1 MLQPDTLA
9 SSESF
14 AMLAAVILGVGF
26 MARFLVALISEG
38 KKSRVGEPVRAKEPY
53 ATEAAREPRHYN
65 LALGVFRITTALAST
80 HSRDRRP
87 AADRSRV
94 MFAAR
99 GSATKRLYR
108 WI

>member
-9 SSESF
+9 SSEIF

-38 KKSRVGEPVRAKEPY
+38 KKSRVDEPVGVKEPY
-53 ATEAAREPRHYN
+53 ATEAACEPRQYN
-65 LALGVFRITTALAST
+65 LAMGVFRITTALAST
-80 HSRDRRP
+80 PSRDRRS
-87 AADRSRV
+87 AAYQSRV